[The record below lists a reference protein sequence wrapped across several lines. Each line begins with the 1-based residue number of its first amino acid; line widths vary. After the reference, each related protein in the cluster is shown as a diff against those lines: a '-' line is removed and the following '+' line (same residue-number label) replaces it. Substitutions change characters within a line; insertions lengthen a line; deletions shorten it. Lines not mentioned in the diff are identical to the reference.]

1 MGAPKDQVSDGEQ
14 GQGVR
19 NFNKR
24 FWAVQ
29 GRAFI
34 GPTRSFAQLN
44 TQTPRTGVNLTLNSN
59 QVLHPY
65 IQSATR
71 RVLRKSLPP
80 SHFASH
86 ACMFYT
92 SSPDSTC
99 ASSYELSSNHLIHPW
114 QFTGRDRGNP
124 VRRWRI
130 GINDN
135 AAMNLESNDADM
147 IQLLDRIALQDAAAL
162 KTLYD
167 LCSSK
172 LFGLAVRVVSNREW
186 AEDVLQESFLS
197 IWRSAGDYRASLSPP
212 MAWMGLIVRSR
223 GLDFLRRRASQ
234 RTHLTQEIDEVMA
247 DTLALDAPTPMDTAQ
262 ASEQAWALHQCLVKL
277 ENRQREVVSL
287 AYVRDLSHSELAL
300 QLKLPLGT
308 VKTWIRR
315 GLEQLRVCMARFA

>member
-1 MGAPKDQVSDGEQ
+1 M
-14 GQGVR
+14 
-19 NFNKR
+19 
-24 FWAVQ
+24 
-29 GRAFI
+29 
-34 GPTRSFAQLN
+34 
-44 TQTPRTGVNLTLNSN
+44 
-59 QVLHPY
+59 
-65 IQSATR
+65 
-71 RVLRKSLPP
+71 
-80 SHFASH
+80 
-86 ACMFYT
+86 
-92 SSPDSTC
+92 
-99 ASSYELSSNHLIHPW
+99 
-114 QFTGRDRGNP
+114 
-124 VRRWRI
+124 

-162 KTLYD
+162 KALYE

-197 IWRSAGDYRASLSPP
+197 IWRGAGDYRASLSPP

-247 DTLALDAPTPMDTAQ
+247 DTLALDAPSPMDTAQ